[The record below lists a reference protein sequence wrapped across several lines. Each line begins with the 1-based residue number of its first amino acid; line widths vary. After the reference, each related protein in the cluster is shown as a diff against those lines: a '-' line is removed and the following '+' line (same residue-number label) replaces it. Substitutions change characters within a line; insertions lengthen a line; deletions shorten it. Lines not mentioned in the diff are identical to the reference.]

1 MILDRTA
8 TTKMKAMAIV
18 LVVISHVYAVLFG
31 RLFFVYAAGALGVS
45 IFLILSGYGLMESF
59 KQHGL
64 DGFWR
69 KRLARGL
76 VPYLIFLLVYC
87 AYRMVANG
95 EFPIFN
101 LRYWFVEYIVI
112 WYVLFYFIMKYCLK
126 CRWLLLSIAAIT
138 IFLLMPCLQA
148 QQSLCF
154 MAGILISEKKDAVAS
169 ISRKQ
174 LKQIAVSCVLISF
187 LAFFV
192 AQWVAACRSHFDP
205 TSMQLLHAV
214 KYIAHDDMLQKFI
227 LTDDDMLQKFLQ
239 ILTKLPLG
247 LFVIIMMTLLDH
259 VKIPLLEPIGRI
271 SYEIYLVQDPFYRQ
285 LPGGNWRVVAF
296 FFALSIVSYS
306 LHVATKKVC
315 KWLRL

>member
-8 TTKMKAMAIV
+8 TTKMKAMAIIM
-18 LVVISHVYAVLFG
+18 VVICHVGTTLFG
-31 RLFFVYAAGALGVS
+31 RLFNPFGGIGVS
-45 IFLILSGYGLMESF
+45 TFLILSGYGLMESF

-69 KRLARGL
+69 KRLSRVL

-112 WYVLFYFIMKYCLK
+112 WYVLFYFIMKYCPK
-126 CRWLLLSIAAIT
+126 CKWILLSIAAIV
-138 IFLLMPCLQA
+138 IIWVMPCLQA

-154 MAGILISEKKDAVAS
+154 MAGILISEKKDDVAS
-169 ISRKQ
+169 ISRKR
-174 LKQIAVSCVLISF
+174 LIQIAVSCVVISF
-187 LAFFV
+187 FASLIV
-192 AQWVAACRSHFDP
+192 QWLPIFRYHLDP
-205 TSMQLLHAV
+205 TSMQPWLAF
-214 KYIAHDDMLQKFI
+214 KYIE
-227 LTDDDMLQKFLQ
+227 DDD
-239 ILTKLPLG
+239 ILRKSIQVISHLPAG
-247 LFVIIMMTLLDH
+247 IFVIIMMTLLDH

-296 FFALSIVSYS
+296 FFALAIVSYS

>member
-8 TTKMKAMAIV
+8 TTKMKAMAIIM
-18 LVVISHVYAVLFG
+18 VVICHVGTTLFG
-31 RLFFVYAAGALGVS
+31 RLFNPFGGIGVS
-45 IFLILSGYGLMESF
+45 TFLILSGYGLMESF

-69 KRLARGL
+69 KRLSRVL

-112 WYVLFYFIMKYCLK
+112 WYVLFYFIMKYCPK
-126 CRWLLLSIAAIT
+126 CKWILLSIAAIV
-138 IFLLMPCLQA
+138 IIWVMPCLQA

-154 MAGILISEKKDAVAS
+154 MAGILISEKKDDVAS
-169 ISRKQ
+169 ISRKR
-174 LKQIAVSCVLISF
+174 LIQIAVSCVVISF
-187 LAFFV
+187 FASLIV
-192 AQWVAACRSHFDP
+192 QWLPIYRYYLDP
-205 TSMQLLHAV
+205 TSMQPWLAF
-214 KYIAHDDMLQKFI
+214 KYIE
-227 LTDDDMLQKFLQ
+227 DDD
-239 ILTKLPLG
+239 ILRKSIQVISHLPAG
-247 LFVIIMMTLLDH
+247 IFVIIMMTLLDH

-296 FFALSIVSYS
+296 FFALAIVSYS

>member
-8 TTKMKAMAIV
+8 TTKMKAIAIM

-31 RLFFVYAAGALGVS
+31 RLFFVCPAGALGVS
-45 IFLILSGYGLMESF
+45 TFLILSGYGLMESF

-69 KRLARGL
+69 KRLSRVL

-87 AYRMVANG
+87 AYRMVVNG

-112 WYVLFYFIMKYCLK
+112 WYVLFYFIMKYCQK
-126 CRWLLLSIAAIT
+126 CRWLLLSIAAIA

-148 QQSLCF
+148 QQSLSF
-154 MAGILISEKKDAVAS
+154 MAGILISEKKDVVAS
-169 ISRKQ
+169 ISRKR
-174 LKQIAVSCVLISF
+174 LKLIAVSCVLISF

-192 AQWVAACRSHFDP
+192 AQWVAASRGNLDP
-205 TSMQLLHAV
+205 ISMQLLHAV
-214 KYIAHDDMLQKFI
+214 KYVA
-227 LTDDDMLQKFLQ
+227 DDDMLLKFIQ

-247 LFVIIMMTLLDH
+247 LFVIIVMTLLDH
-259 VKIPLLEPIGRI
+259 VKMPLLEPVGRI
-271 SYEIYLVQDPFYRQ
+271 SYEIYLVQDPIYPQ
-285 LPGGNWRVVAF
+285 ISGCNWSVVAF
-296 FFALSIVSYS
+296 FFALAIVSYS

>member
-8 TTKMKAMAIV
+8 TTKMKAMAIIM
-18 LVVISHVYAVLFG
+18 VVICHVGTTLFG
-31 RLFFVYAAGALGVS
+31 RLFNPFGGIGVS
-45 IFLILSGYGLMESF
+45 TFLILSGYGLMESF

-69 KRLARGL
+69 KRLSRVL

-112 WYVLFYFIMKYCLK
+112 WYVLFYFIMKYCPK
-126 CRWLLLSIAAIT
+126 CKWILLSIAAIV
-138 IFLLMPCLQA
+138 IIWVMPCLQA

-154 MAGILISEKKDAVAS
+154 MAGILISEKKDDVAS
-169 ISRKQ
+169 ISRKR
-174 LKQIAVSCVLISF
+174 LIQIAVSCVVISF
-187 LAFFV
+187 FASLIV
-192 AQWVAACRSHFDP
+192 QWLPIYRYHLDP
-205 TSMQLLHAV
+205 TSMQPWLAF
-214 KYIAHDDMLQKFI
+214 KYIEDDHI
-227 LTDDDMLQKFLQ
+227 LRKSIQV
-239 ILTKLPLG
+239 ISHLPAG
-247 LFVIIMMTLLDH
+247 IFVIIMMTLLDH

-271 SYEIYLVQDPFYRQ
+271 SYEIYLVQDPFYLQ

-296 FFALSIVSYS
+296 FFALAIVSYS

>member
-8 TTKMKAMAIV
+8 TTKMKAMAIIM
-18 LVVISHVYAVLFG
+18 VVICHVGTTLFG
-31 RLFFVYAAGALGVS
+31 RLFNPFGGIGVS
-45 IFLILSGYGLMESF
+45 TFLILSGYGLMESF

-69 KRLARGL
+69 KRLSRVL

-112 WYVLFYFIMKYCLK
+112 WYVLFYFIMKYCPK
-126 CRWLLLSIAAIT
+126 CKWILLSIAAIV
-138 IFLLMPCLQA
+138 IIWVMPCLQA

-154 MAGILISEKKDAVAS
+154 MAGILISEKKDDVAS
-169 ISRKQ
+169 ISRKR
-174 LKQIAVSCVLISF
+174 LIQIAVSCVVISF
-187 LAFFV
+187 FASLIV
-192 AQWVAACRSHFDP
+192 QWLPIYRYHLDP
-205 TSMQLLHAV
+205 TSMQPWLAF
-214 KYIAHDDMLQKFI
+214 KYIE
-227 LTDDDMLQKFLQ
+227 DDD
-239 ILTKLPLG
+239 ILRKSIQVISNLPAG
-247 LFVIIMMTLLDH
+247 IFVIIMMTLLDH

-296 FFALSIVSYS
+296 FFALAIVSYS

>member
-1 MILDRTA
+1 
-8 TTKMKAMAIV
+8 MAIMMV
-18 LVVISHVYAVLFG
+18 LICHVGTTLFG
-31 RLFFVYAAGALGVS
+31 RLLYPFGGIGVS
-45 IFLILSGYGLMESF
+45 TFLILSGYGLMESY

-69 KRLARGL
+69 KRLSRVL

-87 AYRMVANG
+87 AYRWLANG

-112 WYVLFYFIMKYCLK
+112 WYVLFYFIMKYCPK
-126 CRWLLLSIAAIT
+126 CRWLLLSIAAIV
-138 IFLLMPCLQA
+138 IIWVMSCLQA

-169 ISRKQ
+169 ISRKR
-174 LKQIAVSCVLISF
+174 LIQIAVSCVLISF

-192 AQWVAACRSHFDP
+192 AQWVAVCRSHLDP

-214 KYIAHDDMLQKFI
+214 KYIADDDMLQKFI
-227 LTDDDMLQKFLQ
+227 Q

-296 FFALSIVSYS
+296 FFALAIVSYS

>member
-8 TTKMKAMAIV
+8 TTKMKAMAIIM
-18 LVVISHVYAVLFG
+18 VVICHVGTTLFG
-31 RLFFVYAAGALGVS
+31 RLFNPFGGIGVS
-45 IFLILSGYGLMESF
+45 TFLILSGYGLMESF

-69 KRLARGL
+69 KRLSRVL

-87 AYRMVANG
+87 AYRMVAND

-126 CRWLLLSIAAIT
+126 CRWLLLSIAAIV

-154 MAGILISEKKDAVAS
+154 MAGILISEKKEDVAS
-169 ISRKQ
+169 ISRKR
-174 LKQIAVSCVLISF
+174 LIQIAVSCVVISF
-187 LAFFV
+187 FASLIV
-192 AQWVAACRSHFDP
+192 QWLPIYRYHLDP
-205 TSMQLLHAV
+205 TSMQPWLAF
-214 KYIAHDDMLQKFI
+214 KYIEDDVI
-227 LTDDDMLQKFLQ
+227 LRKSIQV
-239 ILTKLPLG
+239 ISHLPAG
-247 LFVIIMMTLLDH
+247 IFVIIMMTLLDH

-296 FFALSIVSYS
+296 FFALAIVSYS

>member
-8 TTKMKAMAIV
+8 TTKMKAMAIIM
-18 LVVISHVYAVLFG
+18 VVICHVGTTLFG
-31 RLFFVYAAGALGVS
+31 RLFNPFGGIGVS
-45 IFLILSGYGLMESF
+45 TFLILSGYGLMESF

-69 KRLARGL
+69 KRLSRVL

-87 AYRMVANG
+87 AYRMVAND

-126 CRWLLLSIAAIT
+126 CRWLLLSIAAIV

-154 MAGILISEKKDAVAS
+154 MAGILISEKKDDVAS
-169 ISRKQ
+169 ISRKR
-174 LKQIAVSCVLISF
+174 LIQIAVSCVVISF
-187 LAFFV
+187 FASLIV
-192 AQWVAACRSHFDP
+192 QWLPIYRYHLDP
-205 TSMQLLHAV
+205 TSMQPWLAF
-214 KYIAHDDMLQKFI
+214 KYIE
-227 LTDDDMLQKFLQ
+227 DDD
-239 ILTKLPLG
+239 ILRKSIQVISHLPAG
-247 LFVIIMMTLLDH
+247 IFVIIMMTLLDH

-296 FFALSIVSYS
+296 FFALAIVSYS

>member
-8 TTKMKAMAIV
+8 TTKMKAMAIIM
-18 LVVISHVYAVLFG
+18 VVISHVGTTLFG
-31 RLFFVYAAGALGVS
+31 RLFNPFGGIGVS
-45 IFLILSGYGLMESF
+45 TFLILSGYGLMESF

-69 KRLARGL
+69 KRLSRVL

-112 WYVLFYFIMKYCLK
+112 WYVLFYFIMKYCPK
-126 CRWLLLSIAAIT
+126 CKWILLSIAAIV
-138 IFLLMPCLQA
+138 IIWVMPCLQA

-154 MAGILISEKKDAVAS
+154 MAGILISEKKDDVAS
-169 ISRKQ
+169 ISRKR
-174 LKQIAVSCVLISF
+174 LIQIAVSCVVISF
-187 LAFFV
+187 FASLIV
-192 AQWVAACRSHFDP
+192 QWLPIYRYHLDP
-205 TSMQLLHAV
+205 TSMQPWLAF
-214 KYIAHDDMLQKFI
+214 KYI
-227 LTDDDMLQKFLQ
+227 DDDD
-239 ILTKLPLG
+239 ILRKSIQVISHLPAG
-247 LFVIIMMTLLDH
+247 IFVIIMMTLLDH

-296 FFALSIVSYS
+296 FFALAIVSYS

>member
-8 TTKMKAMAIV
+8 TTKMKAMAIIM
-18 LVVISHVYAVLFG
+18 VVICHVGTTLFG
-31 RLFFVYAAGALGVS
+31 RLFNPFGGIGVS
-45 IFLILSGYGLMESF
+45 TFLILSGYGLMESF

-69 KRLARGL
+69 KRLSRVL

-112 WYVLFYFIMKYCLK
+112 WYVLFYFIMKYCPK
-126 CRWLLLSIAAIT
+126 CKWILLSIAAIV
-138 IFLLMPCLQA
+138 IIWVMPCLQA

-154 MAGILISEKKDAVAS
+154 MAGILISEKKDDVAS
-169 ISRKQ
+169 ISRKR
-174 LKQIAVSCVLISF
+174 LIQIAVSCVVISF
-187 LAFFV
+187 FASLIV
-192 AQWVAACRSHFDP
+192 QWLPIYRYHLDP
-205 TSMQLLHAV
+205 TSMQPWLAF
-214 KYIAHDDMLQKFI
+214 KYI
-227 LTDDDMLQKFLQ
+227 DDDD
-239 ILTKLPLG
+239 ILRKTIQVISHLPAG
-247 LFVIIMMTLLDH
+247 IFVIIMMTLLDH

-296 FFALSIVSYS
+296 FFALAIVSYS

>member
-8 TTKMKAMAIV
+8 TTKMKAMAIIM
-18 LVVISHVYAVLFG
+18 VVISHVSFVLFG
-31 RLFFVYAAGALGVS
+31 RLFFVCPAGALGVS
-45 IFLILSGYGLMESF
+45 TFLILSGYGLMESF
-59 KQHGL
+59 KLHGL

-69 KRLARGL
+69 KRLARVL

-87 AYRMVANG
+87 AYRWLAND

-126 CRWLLLSIAAIT
+126 CRWLLLSIAAIA

-174 LKQIAVSCVLISF
+174 LKQIAVLCVLISF

-192 AQWVAACRSHFDP
+192 AQWVAVCRSHLDP

-214 KYIAHDDMLQKFI
+214 KYIADDDMLQKFI
-227 LTDDDMLQKFLQ
+227 Q

-271 SYEIYLVQDPFYRQ
+271 SYEIYLVQDPFYPQ
-285 LPGGNWRVVAF
+285 ISGCNWSVVAF
-296 FFALSIVSYS
+296 FFALAIVSYS

>member
-8 TTKMKAMAIV
+8 TTKMKAMAIIM
-18 LVVISHVYAVLFG
+18 VVICHVGTTLFG
-31 RLFFVYAAGALGVS
+31 RLFNPFGGIGVS
-45 IFLILSGYGLMESF
+45 TFLILSGYGLMESF

-69 KRLARGL
+69 KRLSRVL

-112 WYVLFYFIMKYCLK
+112 WYVLFYFIMKYCPK
-126 CRWLLLSIAAIT
+126 CKWILLSIAAIV
-138 IFLLMPCLQA
+138 IIWVMPCLQA

-154 MAGILISEKKDAVAS
+154 MAGILISEKKDDVAS
-169 ISRKQ
+169 ISRKR
-174 LKQIAVSCVLISF
+174 LIQIAVSCVVISF
-187 LAFFV
+187 FASLIV
-192 AQWVAACRSHFDP
+192 QWLPIYRYHLDP
-205 TSMQLLHAV
+205 TSMQPWLAF
-214 KYIAHDDMLQKFI
+214 KYIE
-227 LTDDDMLQKFLQ
+227 DDD
-239 ILTKLPLG
+239 ILRKSIQVISHLPAG
-247 LFVIIMMTLLDH
+247 IFVIIMMTLLDH

-296 FFALSIVSYS
+296 FFALAIVSYS

-315 KWLRL
+315 KWLCL

>member
-8 TTKMKAMAIV
+8 TTKMKAMAIIM
-18 LVVISHVYAVLFG
+18 VVICHVGTTLFG
-31 RLFFVYAAGALGVS
+31 RLFNPFGGIGVS
-45 IFLILSGYGLMESF
+45 TFLILSGYGLMESF

-69 KRLARGL
+69 KRLSRVL

-87 AYRMVANG
+87 AYRMVSNG

-112 WYVLFYFIMKYCLK
+112 WYVLFYFIMKYCPK
-126 CRWLLLSIAAIT
+126 CKWILLSIAAIV
-138 IFLLMPCLQA
+138 IIWVMPCLQA

-154 MAGILISEKKDAVAS
+154 MAGILISEKKDDVAS
-169 ISRKQ
+169 ISRKR
-174 LKQIAVSCVLISF
+174 LIQIAVSCVVISF
-187 LAFFV
+187 FASLIV
-192 AQWVAACRSHFDP
+192 QWLPIYRYHLDP
-205 TSMQLLHAV
+205 TSMQPWLAF
-214 KYIAHDDMLQKFI
+214 KYIE
-227 LTDDDMLQKFLQ
+227 DDD
-239 ILTKLPLG
+239 ILRKSIQVISHLPAG
-247 LFVIIMMTLLDH
+247 IFVIIMMTLLDH

-296 FFALSIVSYS
+296 FFALAIVSYS

>member
-8 TTKMKAMAIV
+8 TTKMKAMAIIM
-18 LVVISHVYAVLFG
+18 VVICHVGTTLFG
-31 RLFFVYAAGALGVS
+31 RLFNPFGGIGVS
-45 IFLILSGYGLMESF
+45 TFLILSGYGLMESF

-69 KRLARGL
+69 KRLSRVL

-112 WYVLFYFIMKYCLK
+112 WYVLFYFIMKYCPK
-126 CRWLLLSIAAIT
+126 CKWILLSIAAIV
-138 IFLLMPCLQA
+138 IIWVMPCLQA

-154 MAGILISEKKDAVAS
+154 MAGILISEKKDDVAS
-169 ISRKQ
+169 ISRKR
-174 LKQIAVSCVLISF
+174 LIQIAVSCVVISF
-187 LAFFV
+187 FASLIV
-192 AQWVAACRSHFDP
+192 QWLLIYRYHLDP
-205 TSMQLLHAV
+205 TSMQPWLAF
-214 KYIAHDDMLQKFI
+214 KYIE
-227 LTDDDMLQKFLQ
+227 DDD
-239 ILTKLPLG
+239 ILRKSIQVISHLPAG
-247 LFVIIMMTLLDH
+247 IFVITVMTLLGDI
-259 VKIPLLEPIGRI
+259 KMPLLEPIGRI
-271 SYEIYLVQDPFYRQ
+271 SYELYLVQQPFYP
-285 LPGGNWRVVAF
+285 LLSGVNWWVAVF
-296 FFALSIVSYS
+296 FIGLAIGSYS

>member
-8 TTKMKAMAIV
+8 TTKMKAMAIIM
-18 LVVISHVYAVLFG
+18 VVICHVGTTLFG
-31 RLFFVYAAGALGVS
+31 RLFNPFGGIGVS
-45 IFLILSGYGLMESF
+45 TFLILSGYGLMESF

-69 KRLARGL
+69 KRLSRVL

-112 WYVLFYFIMKYCLK
+112 WYVLFYFIMKYCPK
-126 CRWLLLSIAAIT
+126 CKWILLSIAAIV
-138 IFLLMPCLQA
+138 IIWVMPCLQA

-154 MAGILISEKKDAVAS
+154 MAGILISEKKDDVAS
-169 ISRKQ
+169 ISRKR
-174 LKQIAVSCVLISF
+174 LIQIAVSCVVISF
-187 LAFFV
+187 FASLIV
-192 AQWVAACRSHFDP
+192 QWLPIYRYHLDP
-205 TSMQLLHAV
+205 TSMQPWLAF
-214 KYIAHDDMLQKFI
+214 KYIE
-227 LTDDDMLQKFLQ
+227 DDD
-239 ILTKLPLG
+239 ILRKSIQVISHLPAG
-247 LFVIIMMTLLDH
+247 IFVIIMMTLLDH

-296 FFALSIVSYS
+296 FFALAIVSYS

>member
-8 TTKMKAMAIV
+8 TTKMKAMAIIM
-18 LVVISHVYAVLFG
+18 VVICHVGTTLFG
-31 RLFFVYAAGALGVS
+31 RLFNPFGGIGVS
-45 IFLILSGYGLMESF
+45 TFLILSGYGLMESF

-69 KRLARGL
+69 KRLSRVL

-112 WYVLFYFIMKYCLK
+112 WYVLFYFIMKYCPK
-126 CRWLLLSIAAIT
+126 CKWILFSIAAIV
-138 IFLLMPCLQA
+138 IIWVMPCLQA

-154 MAGILISEKKDAVAS
+154 MAGILISEKKDDVAS
-169 ISRKQ
+169 ISRKR
-174 LKQIAVSCVLISF
+174 LIQIAVSCVVISF
-187 LAFFV
+187 FASLIV
-192 AQWVAACRSHFDP
+192 QWLPIYRYHLDP
-205 TSMQLLHAV
+205 TSMQPWLAF
-214 KYIAHDDMLQKFI
+214 KYIE
-227 LTDDDMLQKFLQ
+227 DDD
-239 ILTKLPLG
+239 ILRKSIQVISHLPAG
-247 LFVIIMMTLLDH
+247 IFVIIMMTLLDH

-296 FFALSIVSYS
+296 FFALAIVSYS

>member
-8 TTKMKAMAIV
+8 TTKMKAMAIIM
-18 LVVISHVYAVLFG
+18 VVICHVGTTLFG
-31 RLFFVYAAGALGVS
+31 RLFNPFGGIGVS
-45 IFLILSGYGLMESF
+45 TFMILSGYGLMESF

-69 KRLARGL
+69 KRLSRVL

-112 WYVLFYFIMKYCLK
+112 WYVLFYFIMKYCPK
-126 CRWLLLSIAAIT
+126 CKWILLSIAAIV
-138 IFLLMPCLQA
+138 IIWVMPCLQA

-154 MAGILISEKKDAVAS
+154 MAGILISEKKDDVAS
-169 ISRKQ
+169 ISRKR
-174 LKQIAVSCVLISF
+174 LIQIAVSCVVISF
-187 LAFFV
+187 FASLIV
-192 AQWVAACRSHFDP
+192 QWLPIYRYHLDP
-205 TSMQLLHAV
+205 TSMQPWLAF
-214 KYIAHDDMLQKFI
+214 KYIE
-227 LTDDDMLQKFLQ
+227 DDD
-239 ILTKLPLG
+239 ILRKSIQVISHLPAG
-247 LFVIIMMTLLDH
+247 IFVIIMMTLLDH

-296 FFALSIVSYS
+296 FFALAIVSYS

>member
-8 TTKMKAMAIV
+8 TTKMKAMAIIM
-18 LVVISHVYAVLFG
+18 VVICHVGTTLFG
-31 RLFFVYAAGALGVS
+31 RLFNPFGGIGVS
-45 IFLILSGYGLMESF
+45 TFLILSGYGLMESF

-69 KRLARGL
+69 KRLSRVL

-112 WYVLFYFIMKYCLK
+112 WYVLFYFIMKYCPK
-126 CRWLLLSIAAIT
+126 CKWILLSIAAIV
-138 IFLLMPCLQA
+138 IIWVMPCLQA

-154 MAGILISEKKDAVAS
+154 MAGILISEKKDDVAS
-169 ISRKQ
+169 ISRKR
-174 LKQIAVSCVLISF
+174 LIQIAVSCVVISF
-187 LAFFV
+187 FASLIV
-192 AQWVAACRSHFDP
+192 QWLPIYRYHLDP
-205 TSMQLLHAV
+205 TSMQPWLAF
-214 KYIAHDDMLQKFI
+214 KYIE
-227 LTDDDMLQKFLQ
+227 DDD
-239 ILTKLPLG
+239 ILRKSIQVIFHLPAG
-247 LFVIIMMTLLDH
+247 IFVIIMMTLLDH

-296 FFALSIVSYS
+296 FFALAIVSYS

>member
-8 TTKMKAMAIV
+8 TTKMKAMAII
-18 LVVISHVYAVLFG
+18 LVVISHVSFVLFG
-31 RLFFVYAAGALGVS
+31 RLFFVCPAGALGVS
-45 IFLILSGYGLMESF
+45 TFLILSGYGLMESF

-69 KRLARGL
+69 KRLSRVL

-87 AYRMVANG
+87 AYRMVVNG

-112 WYVLFYFIMKYCLK
+112 WYVLFYFIMKYCQK
-126 CRWLLLSIAAIT
+126 CRWLLLSIAAIA

-148 QQSLCF
+148 QQSLSF
-154 MAGILISEKKDAVAS
+154 MAGILISEKKDVVAS
-169 ISRKQ
+169 ISRKR
-174 LKQIAVSCVLISF
+174 LKLIAVSCVLISF

-192 AQWVAACRSHFDP
+192 AQWVAASRGHLDP
-205 TSMQLLHAV
+205 ISMQLLHAV
-214 KYIAHDDMLQKFI
+214 KYIA
-227 LTDDDMLQKFLQ
+227 DDDMLLKFIQ
-239 ILTKLPLG
+239 IFTKLPLG
-247 LFVIIMMTLLDH
+247 LFVIIMVTLLNH

-271 SYEIYLVQDPFYRQ
+271 SYEIYLVQDPIYPQ
-285 LPGGNWRVVAF
+285 ISGCNWSVVAF
-296 FFALSIVSYS
+296 FFALAIVSYS

>member
-8 TTKMKAMAIV
+8 TTKMKAMAIIM
-18 LVVISHVYAVLFG
+18 VVICHVGTTLFG
-31 RLFFVYAAGALGVS
+31 RLFNPFGGIGVS
-45 IFLILSGYGLMESF
+45 TFLILSGYGLMESF

-69 KRLARGL
+69 KRLSRVL

-126 CRWLLLSIAAIT
+126 CRWLLLSIAAIV
-138 IFLLMPCLQA
+138 IIWVMPCLQA

-154 MAGILISEKKDAVAS
+154 MAGILISEKKDDVAS
-169 ISRKQ
+169 ISRKR
-174 LKQIAVSCVLISF
+174 LIQIAVSCVVISF
-187 LAFFV
+187 FASLIV
-192 AQWVAACRSHFDP
+192 QWLPIYRYHLDP
-205 TSMQLLHAV
+205 TSMQPWLAF
-214 KYIAHDDMLQKFI
+214 KYIEDDYI
-227 LTDDDMLQKFLQ
+227 LRKSIQV
-239 ILTKLPLG
+239 ISHLPAG
-247 LFVIIMMTLLDH
+247 IFVIIMMTLLDH

-296 FFALSIVSYS
+296 FFALAIVSYS

>member
-8 TTKMKAMAIV
+8 TTKMKAMAIIMV
-18 LVVISHVYAVLFG
+18 LICHVGTTLFG
-31 RLFFVYAAGALGVS
+31 RLLNPFGGIGVS
-45 IFLILSGYGLMESF
+45 TFLILSGYGLTESY

-69 KRLARGL
+69 KRLSRVL

-87 AYRMVANG
+87 AYRWLANG

-112 WYVLFYFIMKYCLK
+112 WYVLFYFIMKYCPK
-126 CRWLLLSIAAIT
+126 CKWILLSIAAIV
-138 IFLLMPCLQA
+138 IIWVMSCLQA

-154 MAGILISEKKDAVAS
+154 MAGILISEKKNAVAS

-174 LKQIAVSCVLISF
+174 LKLIAVLCVLISF

-192 AQWVAACRSHFDP
+192 AQWVAVCRSHLDP

-214 KYIAHDDMLQKFI
+214 KYIADDDMLQKFI
-227 LTDDDMLQKFLQ
+227 Q

-296 FFALSIVSYS
+296 FFALAIVSYS

>member
-8 TTKMKAMAIV
+8 TTKMKAMAIIM
-18 LVVISHVYAVLFG
+18 VVICHVGTTLFG
-31 RLFFVYAAGALGVS
+31 RLFNPFGGIGVS
-45 IFLILSGYGLMESF
+45 TFLILSGYGLMESF

-69 KRLARGL
+69 KRLSRVL

-87 AYRMVANG
+87 AYRMVAND

-126 CRWLLLSIAAIT
+126 CRWLLLSIAAIV
-138 IFLLMPCLQA
+138 IIWVMPCLQA

-154 MAGILISEKKDAVAS
+154 MAGILISEKKDDVAS
-169 ISRKQ
+169 ISRKR
-174 LKQIAVSCVLISF
+174 LIQIAVSCVVISF
-187 LAFFV
+187 FASLIV
-192 AQWVAACRSHFDP
+192 QWLPIYRYHLDP
-205 TSMQLLHAV
+205 TSMQPWLAF
-214 KYIAHDDMLQKFI
+214 KYIE
-227 LTDDDMLQKFLQ
+227 DDD
-239 ILTKLPLG
+239 ILRKSIQVISHLPAG
-247 LFVIIMMTLLDH
+247 IFVIIMMTLLDH

-296 FFALSIVSYS
+296 FFALAIVSYS

>member
-8 TTKMKAMAIV
+8 TTKMKAMAIIM
-18 LVVISHVYAVLFG
+18 VVISHVGTTLFG
-31 RLFFVYAAGALGVS
+31 RLFNPFGGIGVS
-45 IFLILSGYGLMESF
+45 TFLILSGYGLMESY

-69 KRLARGL
+69 KRLSRVL

-126 CRWLLLSIAAIT
+126 CRWLLLSIAAIV

-154 MAGILISEKKDAVAS
+154 MAGILISEKKNAVAS
-169 ISRKQ
+169 ISRKR
-174 LKQIAVSCVLISF
+174 LIQIAVSCVVISF
-187 LAFFV
+187 FASLIV
-192 AQWVAACRSHFDP
+192 QWLPIYRYHLDP
-205 TSMQLLHAV
+205 TSMQPWLAF
-214 KYIAHDDMLQKFI
+214 KYIE
-227 LTDDDMLQKFLQ
+227 DDD
-239 ILTKLPLG
+239 ILRKSIQVISHLPAG
-247 LFVIIMMTLLDH
+247 IFVIIMMTLLDH

-296 FFALSIVSYS
+296 FLALAIVSYS

>member
-8 TTKMKAMAIV
+8 TTKMKAMAIIM
-18 LVVISHVYAVLFG
+18 VVICHVGTTLFG
-31 RLFFVYAAGALGVS
+31 RLFNPFGGIGVS
-45 IFLILSGYGLMESF
+45 TFLILSGYGLMESF

-69 KRLARGL
+69 KRLSRVL

-112 WYVLFYFIMKYCLK
+112 WYVLFYFIMKYCPK
-126 CRWLLLSIAAIT
+126 CKWILLSIAAIV
-138 IFLLMPCLQA
+138 IIWVMPCLQA

-154 MAGILISEKKDAVAS
+154 MAGILISEKKDDVAS
-169 ISRKQ
+169 ISRKR
-174 LKQIAVSCVLISF
+174 LIQIAVSCVVISF
-187 LAFFV
+187 FASLIV
-192 AQWVAACRSHFDP
+192 QWLPIYRYHLDP
-205 TSMQLLHAV
+205 TSMQPWLAF
-214 KYIAHDDMLQKFI
+214 KYIE
-227 LTDDDMLQKFLQ
+227 DDD
-239 ILTKLPLG
+239 ILRKSIQVISHLPAG
-247 LFVIIMMTLLDH
+247 IFVIIMMTLLDH

-271 SYEIYLVQDPFYRQ
+271 SYEIYLVQDPFYCQ

-296 FFALSIVSYS
+296 FFALAIVSYS